1 MAAPVVRGSRS
12 LVLAAVLAAACAEE
26 AAPPPLVIAD
36 LAGVEPE
43 LVALIQERAAAVEG
57 APGDP
62 SARAMLGLVYEA
74 NSLWSPA
81 ARCFETAF
89 ELQPEEPLWA
99 LHAALNRQ
107 REGDSAGALA
117 FLLEHEARF
126 RRSAPLQHG
135 LGELLLLSGD
145 PSGAELAFD
154 RAVASAPDRA
164 EGYTGRGEAR
174 LERQDHAGARADLE
188 RAVAID
194 PDYRSA
200 RYLLGRALQG
210 LGQESA
216 AERELALGAG
226 GVKRPLPDA
235 LAGDAAR
242 FAVSRIERLEYASAS
257 LEQGKPK
264 QALPTINAVLESSP
278 ADEQALAFRARA
290 LIQLER
296 WQPALEA
303 AERALEH
310 HPENAHV
317 WVDRAIA
324 AMHLGRVEEA
334 RAALE
339 RANELR
345 PQSFYVHLYFSSY
358 HLATGD
364 ARAALASAERAR
376 ELAPER
382 AEVHIALGRSLL
394 ATGEVDRARAAL
406 EEALALAPE
415 NTVAR
420 AELERLSGR
429 AKGGR
434 Q

>member
-1 MAAPVVRGSRS
+1 MACRARVG
-12 LVLAAVLAAACAEE
+12 LALGHALVLAAACAEE
-26 AAPPPLVIAD
+26 APSVVIAD
-36 LAGVEPE
+36 LAAVEPE
-43 LVALIQERAAAVEG
+43 LVALIQEHAAVVEG
-57 APGDP
+57 APRDP
-62 SARAMLGLVYEA
+62 RARAMLGLVYEA
-74 NSLWSPA
+74 NSLWSAA

-89 ELQPEEPLWA
+89 EIEPGEPLWA

-117 FLLEHEARF
+117 FLIEHERRF
-126 RRSAPLQHG
+126 RRSAPLQHC
-135 LGELLLLSGD
+135 LGELLLLAGD

-174 LERQDHAGARADLE
+174 LERQDHAGAQLDLE
-188 RAVAID
+188 RAVALD

-200 RYLLGRALQG
+200 HYLLGRALQG
-210 LGQESA
+210 SGQESD

-226 GVKRPLPDA
+226 GTKRPLPDA

-242 FAVSRIERLEYASAS
+242 FAVSRVERLEFAAAS

-264 QALPTINAVLESSP
+264 QALPSINAVLESFP
-278 ADEQALAFRARA
+278 TDEQALAFRAQA
-290 LIQLER
+290 LVQLER
-296 WQPALEA
+296 WEPALEA
-303 AERALEH
+303 TERALEH
-310 HPENAHV
+310 HPENFHA

-324 AMHLGRVEEA
+324 ALHLGRVEDA

-339 RANELR
+339 HANELK

-364 ARAALASAERAR
+364 APAALASAERAR
-376 ELAPER
+376 DLAPGR
-382 AEVHIALGRSLL
+382 VEVHIALGRSLL
-394 ATGEVDRARAAL
+394 ATGEVDRARAAFEDAL
-406 EEALALAPE
+406 ELAPE

-420 AELERLSGR
+420 AELERLADR

-434 Q
+434 R